1 LQGQISHSKAFVK
14 DLAPTI
20 LTIAGTHH
28 PGVEYQGK
36 AIEPQTGKDLVPVI
50 TGLQTTVYSDSDTI
64 AYEIG
69 GNAGLIKGDYKI
81 TFNRSEQNDNSWHL
95 YNLKQDPGEVQAIE
109 NQYPVIF
116 SDLLSQYEK
125 YMQENG
131 VIPVPDNY
139 DQAKQAGL
147 NGLKERLRAT
157 INNNKGALFLLLM
170 LFIVA
175 VKWKNV
181 KPYL

>member
-1 LQGQISHSKAFVK
+1 
-14 DLAPTI
+14 
-20 LTIAGTHH
+20 
-28 PGVEYQGK
+28 
-36 AIEPQTGKDLVPVI
+36 
-50 TGLQTTVYSDSDTI
+50 
-64 AYEIG
+64 
-69 GNAGLIKGDYKI
+69 
-81 TFNRSEQNDNSWHL
+81 
-95 YNLKQDPGEVQAIE
+95 
-109 NQYPVIF
+109 
-116 SDLLSQYEK
+116 
-125 YMQENG
+125 MQENG

-157 INNNKGALFLLLM
+157 INNNKGALFLSLM